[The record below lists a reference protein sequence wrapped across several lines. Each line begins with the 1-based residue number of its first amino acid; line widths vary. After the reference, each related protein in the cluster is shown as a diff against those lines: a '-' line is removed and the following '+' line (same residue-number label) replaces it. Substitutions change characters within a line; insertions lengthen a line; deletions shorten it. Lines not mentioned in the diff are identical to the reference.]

1 MKKKIAL
8 ILMGLL
14 LTSGTIQA
22 QSLSSEDINTL
33 TVSANAVKEVTPD
46 TVEVNIEVQTEN
58 TKSMQVAMNEN
69 NRISQE
75 VLSGLN
81 EVIDKK
87 NGDYVK
93 TSDFG
98 ADSLY
103 VYNGSKRTFDKY
115 QVTNMVVV
123 HTKSIDKIPVII
135 EKAIKLGASGVSN
148 LNFSVSNYEQYR
160 EELLTCAI
168 KKAEKQAKVAA
179 TASGVTIKN
188 VKDITIINSENG
200 YARTRYAAVNLKAD
214 MASGA
219 GLEGVTTPS
228 IEPGVIK
235 IQADVKITYAIK

>member
-1 MKKKIAL
+1 MKKKMAIV
-8 ILMGLL
+8 LMGLL
-14 LTSGTIQA
+14 LTCGAIQA
-22 QSLSSEDINTL
+22 QNVPYNETNTL
-33 TVSANAVKEVTPD
+33 SVSANASKEVTPD

-58 TKSMQVAMNEN
+58 AKSMQTAMNEN

-75 VLSGLN
+75 VLNGLN
-81 EVIDKK
+81 TIIDKK

-93 TSDFG
+93 TSDFR

-103 VYNGSKRTFDKY
+103 TYNGSKRSFDKY

-123 HTKSIDKIPVII
+123 HTQSIDKIPVII

-179 TASGVTIKN
+179 TASGVSIKN

-214 MASGA
+214 TASA
-219 GLEGVTTPS
+219 GSAESFSTPS

-235 IQADVKITYAIK
+235 IQADVKITYSVK

>member
-1 MKKKIAL
+1 MKKKIA
-8 ILMGLL
+8 IVLMGLI
-14 LTSGTIQA
+14 LTCGAIHA
-22 QSLSSEDINTL
+22 QNATYEETNTL
-33 TVSANAVKEVTPD
+33 MVSANATKEVTPD

-58 TKSMQVAMNEN
+58 PKSMQVAMNEN
-69 NRISQE
+69 NKISQE
-75 VLSGLN
+75 VLNGLN
-81 EVIDKK
+81 ELIDKK

-93 TSDFG
+93 TSDYR

-103 VYNGSKRTFDKY
+103 VYNGSKRSFDKY

-123 HTKSIDKIPVII
+123 HTKSIDKIPAII

-179 TASGVTIKN
+179 TASGVAIKN
-188 VKDITIINSENG
+188 VKDITIINNENG

-214 MASGA
+214 MSSGA
-219 GLEGVTTPS
+219 SAEGFATPS

-235 IQADVKITYAIK
+235 IQADVRITYSIK